1 MHDGRSYPR
10 PHSGYPSADWASLT
24 APVVRDL
31 LGEPNPRLS
40 RPNRGELRYGT
51 RGSLVVKIPP
61 NSRAGQWYDFEAGTG
76 GGLIS
81 LVEHIQGTPR
91 AEAISWLRDRGH
103 VDSSY
108 TRPPAPGSSVVQT
121 GERRLRQGNSRQE
134 RQGNSRQERQGNS
147 RQERQGNSRQER
159 QAEALRI
166 LARRL
171 WAASEPLPIA
181 TESPAGRWRDHRNL
195 GRPGMPWPAEV
206 RWIPVEVLHRG
217 WQISPDV
224 AGAIVAPLAAV
235 ADWMDSWPTPPEPV
249 AIHLVAIDKQGNKAL
264 AWAGR
269 DKTRLNLR
277 TGHSTGSGM
286 GDWSI
291 SRGPGP
297 SRGRRGCGRRPGRG
311 LSCGRHGHLHHQL
324 KRHARRCWE
333 WPGSGSVPVD
343 PCNDLR

>member
-24 APVVRDL
+24 EPVVRDL

-134 RQGNSRQERQGNS
+134 RQ
-147 RQERQGNSRQER
+147 
-159 QAEALRI
+159 AEALRI

-181 TESPAGRWRDHRNL
+181 TESPAGRWRDHRIT
-195 GRPGMPWPAEV
+195 GRS
-206 RWIPVEVLHRG
+206 R
-217 WQISPDV
+217 S
-224 AGAIVAPLAAV
+224 
-235 ADWMDSWPTPPEPV
+235 
-249 AIHLVAIDKQGNKAL
+249 
-264 AWAGR
+264 
-269 DKTRLNLR
+269 
-277 TGHSTGSGM
+277 HSGT
-286 GDWSI
+286 
-291 SRGPGP
+291 
-297 SRGRRGCGRRPGRG
+297 
-311 LSCGRHGHLHHQL
+311 
-324 KRHARRCWE
+324 
-333 WPGSGSVPVD
+333 PGSSSRLDGLLAHTTRASCHPSGGH
-343 PCNDLR
+343 R

>member
-10 PHSGYPSADWASLT
+10 PHSGYPSTDWASLT
-24 APVVRDL
+24 EPVVRDL

-51 RGSLVVKIPP
+51 RGSLLVKIPP

-121 GERRLRQGNSRQE
+121 GERRLRQGNSP
-134 RQGNSRQERQGNS
+134 
-147 RQERQGNSRQER
+147 QER

-171 WAASEPLPIA
+171 WVASEPLPIA

-195 GRPGMPWPAEV
+195 GRPGMPWPADL

-277 TGHSTGSGM
+277 TDIARAPAWVIGAS
-286 GDWSI
+286 
-291 SRGPGP
+291 PE
-297 SRGRRGCGRRPGRG
+297 G
-311 LSCGRHGHLHHQL
+311 LDQAVVVEGVADALETRL
-324 KRHARRCWE
+324 KSPAVTR
-333 WPGSGSVPVD
+333 
-343 PCNDLR
+343 